1 MSNNADQYI
10 EQPRYPVAID
20 CVIFGYEND
29 KLKLLLYPR
38 RFAPSK
44 GEWSLMGGFVQKDE
58 SMDDTVNRVLK
69 LTVGLENIFMDQV
82 GAFSEP
88 LRDPGG
94 RVISMAYYA
103 LIRIDEHDTELVE
116 EKGGK
121 WWPITAL
128 PKLIFDHS
136 QMVANALEKLQNNA
150 TFNLIGKELL
160 PEYFTLTQLNN
171 LYNAIFQRE
180 FNAGNFRKKL
190 TTLNSLEKLNSR
202 DMQSSKRGAYFYKFK
217 NHNKD
222 IQNDRIVKL

>member
-1 MSNNADQYI
+1 MSNNTDQYL
-10 EQPRYPVAID
+10 EQPRYPVAVD

-29 KLKLLLYPR
+29 ELKLLLYPR
-38 RFAPSK
+38 RFTPYK
-44 GEWSLMGGFVQKDE
+44 GEWSLMGGFVHMNE

-88 LRDPGG
+88 QRDPGG

-116 EKGGK
+116 DKGGK

-128 PKLIFDHS
+128 PNLIFDHS

-190 TTLNSLEKLNSR
+190 TTLNALEKLKTR
-202 DMQSSKRGAYFYKFK
+202 DTQSSKRGAYFYKFK
-217 NHNKD
+217 NDTN
-222 IQNDRIVKL
+222 NFENNRIVKL